1 MRLCLLM
8 MVTAGEAPY
17 LRMNL
22 PHIANEFDGVVVV
35 WQRGQDIEQ
44 EVQVFRDSVQ
54 QSERLEWIVR
64 DWHNDWSEFLNAGI
78 EMAEQSHYDAVM
90 RLDPD
95 ETLFSADVSRIR
107 ALLEQ
112 YDIVAFPRRNFF
124 GDRLHY
130 ATSHWPDYQ
139 RRGIR
144 LHKGTRYKGQHHE
157 GPHCEGPHYVAE
169 DIVIYHY
176 GWVGKPRIR
185 ERALHYM
192 NVAREGTDLPK
203 LTEYPPEA
211 ETPVWPTEPYDGPQP
226 VDPREVGI
234 FAPWSE

>member
-1 MRLCLLM
+1 MKLGLLM

-17 LRMNL
+17 LHMNL
-22 PHIANEFDGVVVV
+22 PPYVNQFDGAIVVLQGDQNTHQEEEVFYENVHPRLFEWVV
-35 WQRGQDIEQ
+35 C
-44 EVQVFRDSVQ
+44 
-54 QSERLEWIVR
+54 
-64 DWHNDWSEFLNAGI
+64 DWHNNWSEFLNAGL
-78 EMAEQSHYDAVM
+78 ERAEQSGYDAVM

-95 ETLFSADVSRIR
+95 ETLFGADVAQVRE
-107 ALLEQ
+107 LLEQ
-112 YDIVAFPRRNFF
+112 YDIVGFPRRNFF

-139 RRGIR
+139 QRGIR

-157 GPHCEGPHYVAE
+157 GPHCSGPHYIAS

-192 NVAREGTDLPK
+192 NVAREAGNLPP
-203 LTEYPPEA
+203 LSEYPPEA
-211 ETPVWPTEPYDGPQP
+211 EIPVWPTLPYDGLQPIDPQ
-226 VDPREVGI
+226 VVGI
-234 FAPWSE
+234 YSPWSE